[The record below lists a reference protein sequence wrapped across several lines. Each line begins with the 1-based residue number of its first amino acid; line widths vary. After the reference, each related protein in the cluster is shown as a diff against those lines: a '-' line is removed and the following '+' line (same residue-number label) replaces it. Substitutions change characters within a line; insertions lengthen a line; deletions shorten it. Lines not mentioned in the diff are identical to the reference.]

1 MEEFEVLK
9 EESAKK
15 KRVSFGDIFWF
26 QIIFAFGAASIYFII
41 KIVYFTNIS
50 CKNHQLSFTISYIFI
65 KKLARETI
73 SCLLCS
79 IIGTIGPIFLSVKY
93 V

>member
-1 MEEFEVLK
+1 MEEFEVLE

-41 KIVYFTNIS
+41 KIVDESLCQQITDEIGKICDIEKAEAIFE
-50 CKNHQLSFTISYIFI
+50 IFI
-65 KKLARETI
+65 ERVNKWLH
-73 SCLLCS
+73 L
-79 IIGTIGPIFLSVKY
+79 G
-93 V
+93 